1 MSGHAPRN
9 AASVPRPASAGPAL
23 VASGPKRR
31 RHTEDDIQ
39 RAVVL
44 HLRTRGV
51 PGLVFFHPFNG
62 ALLGGKKNQRGIPI
76 QALRAKGLGVQPG
89 VSDLILL
96 HRGRFFALEL
106 KAPGGR
112 PTQAQMEFVTNVY
125 AAGGCSCIAVGLDA
139 ALLVLK
145 KWGLLRGEVQ

>member
-1 MSGHAPRN
+1 MLPRYRVQHRQARHLWRPGRN
-9 AASVPRPASAGPAL
+9 AA
-23 VASGPKRR
+23 
-31 RHTEDDIQ
+31 
-39 RAVVL
+39 
-44 HLRTRGV
+44 
-51 PGLVFFHPFNG
+51 
-62 ALLGGKKNQRGIPI
+62 GIPI

>member
-1 MSGHAPRN
+1 MRN
-9 AASVPRPASAGPAL
+9 AASVPRPASSGPAL

-31 RHTEDDIQ
+31 HAEDDLQ

-44 HLRTRGV
+44 HLRARGV
-51 PGLVFFHPFNG
+51 PGLVFFHVPNG
-62 ALLGGKKNQRGIPI
+62 MRLGGKTNARGVPL

-112 PTQAQMEFVTNVY
+112 PTEAQLEFASNVN
-125 AAGGCSCIAVGLDA
+125 AAGGLSCIASGLDA
-139 ALLVLK
+139 ALLVLER
-145 KWGLLRGEVQ
+145 WGLLRGEVA

>member
-1 MSGHAPRN
+1 MSGHAQRN
-9 AASVPRPASAGPAL
+9 AAPVPRQASAGPAL

-31 RHTEDDIQ
+31 HAEDDLQ

-51 PGLVFFHPFNG
+51 PGLVFFHVPNG
-62 ALLGGKKNQRGIPI
+62 MQLGGKTNKRGVPI

-96 HRGRFFALEL
+96 HGGRFFALEL

-112 PTQAQMEFVTNVY
+112 PTDAQMEFASNVN
-125 AAGGCSCIAVGLDA
+125 AAGGSSCIAIGLDA
-139 ALLVLK
+139 ALLVLER
-145 KWGLLRGEVQ
+145 WGLLRGEVG